1 MIVWSPIPQIFTL
14 SYFLS
19 YIKTNCNRIVDW
31 KTGKIWK
38 HTFVLLRKLDYTCS
52 LKSCF
57 LCVLLLKRKNW
68 RMSHTWLQELPSI
81 LFFQTFSFEWQG
93 KRLVW
98 KKMAF
103 EFWKKKHA
111 WGTFNDYVDKK
122 RLVGG
127 PKKYIYLSLFRVK
140 YVHQA
145 VKSAWS
151 QICAIREFLF
161 GFK

>member
-103 EFWKKKHA
+103 EFWKKKTCLGDVQ
-111 WGTFNDYVDKK
+111 WLRGQEEVGRWSKK
-122 RLVGG
+122 VYIFVPVQGQVCPPSRQVSLVSDLCHPG
-127 PKKYIYLSLFRVK
+127 ISFWL
-140 YVHQA
+140 
-145 VKSAWS
+145 
-151 QICAIREFLF
+151 
-161 GFK
+161 